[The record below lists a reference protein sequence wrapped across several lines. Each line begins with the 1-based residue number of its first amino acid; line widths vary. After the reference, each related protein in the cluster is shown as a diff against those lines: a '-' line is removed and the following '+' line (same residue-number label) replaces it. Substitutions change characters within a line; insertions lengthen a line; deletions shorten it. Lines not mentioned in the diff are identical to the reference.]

1 MGDRQTRGRLSSI
14 DLLPEEAELIVAWAA
29 EELAD
34 TKRTQIDIYAEFKD
48 KLIDLQGEFEL
59 GFEIPSFSSFHRHS
73 VRLSALTRRLQ
84 RMKAVASAIVERED
98 ATSADDVTMAATL
111 TIKTLI
117 LELAEKGGE
126 AGFSPKDAK
135 AMADALR
142 SLAAAEN
149 VSTARRQKVEADLA
163 RMADNAETAIETVGK
178 EAGLTKLTIAKIK
191 REFLGVRDKPV
202 DPSP

>member
-1 MGDRQTRGRLSSI
+1 MAERTGRGRLSSI
-14 DLLPEEAELIVAWAA
+14 DLLPEEAEMIVAWAA

-34 TKRTQIDIYAEFKD
+34 QKRTQLDIYAEFKT
-48 KLIDLQGEFEL
+48 KLIALQGELGL
-59 GFEIPSFSSFHRHS
+59 GFDIPSFSSFHRHS

-84 RMKAVASAIVERED
+84 RMRAMASAIVERDDGE
-98 ATSADDVTMAATL
+98 SADDVTKAATL

-135 AMADALR
+135 AMADAMR

-149 VSTARRQKVEADLA
+149 LSTARRQKIEAEFA
-163 RMADNAETAIETVGK
+163 TQAGQAIEAAGK
-178 EAGLTKLTIAKIK
+178 EAGLSADRIAQL
-191 REFLGVRDKPV
+191 RVDFLGIRPKKGPAT
-202 DPSP
+202 